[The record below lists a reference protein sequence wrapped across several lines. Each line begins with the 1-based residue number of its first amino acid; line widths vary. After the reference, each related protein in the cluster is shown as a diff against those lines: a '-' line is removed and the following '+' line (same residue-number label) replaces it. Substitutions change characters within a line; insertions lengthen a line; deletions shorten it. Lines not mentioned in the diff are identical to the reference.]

1 MLKNNRVHGLS
12 QTFSAWYSNK
22 QLTSQPTKLAY
33 CHYSTESKQEASD
46 GQDKPTNPSSWK
58 SKFKLVVAQYGPIAI
73 VFHVT
78 ISLASLG
85 VSYLAVV
92 RFVLQA
98 LFHVFLI
105 LFF

>member
-22 QLTSQPTKLAY
+22 QLTSQPIKLAY
-33 CHYSTESKQEASD
+33 CHYSTESKQEAAD
-46 GQDKPTNPSSWK
+46 GQDKPTNPPSWK

-85 VSYLAVV
+85 VCYLAVV

-105 LFF
+105 SFF